1 MRGQKLRVLQHLKT
15 HGSLTSM
22 EAFENYGVTRLAAV
36 IFELRKLGHDII
48 TLDMEGSNRY
58 GESVR
63 YAKYVLKGEAD
74 GN

>member
-1 MRGQKLRVLQHLKT
+1 MKGQKVRVLQHLKT

-36 IFELRKLGHDII
+36 IFDLRKLGHDIV
-48 TLDMEGSNRY
+48 TLDMDGSNRY
-58 GESVR
+58 GEPVR
-63 YAKYVLKGEAD
+63 YAKYVLKGESD